1 MKKKKWSITFKWQ
14 RPRVGKQTNPL
25 SAFSLE
31 RIDATWMLQ
40 SANRE
45 TSIKDGCAVRVLEC
59 ASSRQN
65 WRITYLHS
73 HREKTKYRNS
83 FSPIAIPP
91 HRSRPIL
98 HQPLVIVSP
107 PGFFFD
113 EPVNNKRQKV
123 LKSSEMSNAKKS
135 SSLWITKNRY
145 LFLLLD
151 WKRRRVGI
159 LLLLLLCP
167 SRGISRRKGRRI
179 LFFSG
184 GCAVV
189 NKQRQSL
196 DYASSSSSIDFT
208 LMPVERKHCRLV
220 PPSYWSNLINTGDYS
235 RHFPSINNKDEVE
248 DAAVALAT
256 AKAFSLFS
264 WESLGRFVWDAQLCP
279 RERGEMRFP
288 PKSIGDGVINMQTG
302 EMAPKVA

>member
-1 MKKKKWSITFKWQ
+1 M
-14 RPRVGKQTNPL
+14 
-25 SAFSLE
+25 
-31 RIDATWMLQ
+31 
-40 SANRE
+40 
-45 TSIKDGCAVRVLEC
+45 
-59 ASSRQN
+59 
-65 WRITYLHS
+65 
-73 HREKTKYRNS
+73 
-83 FSPIAIPP
+83 
-91 HRSRPIL
+91 
-98 HQPLVIVSP
+98 
-107 PGFFFD
+107 
-113 EPVNNKRQKV
+113 
-123 LKSSEMSNAKKS
+123 
-135 SSLWITKNRY
+135 
-145 LFLLLD
+145 
-151 WKRRRVGI
+151 GI

-196 DYASSSSSIDFT
+196 DYASSSSIDFT

-235 RHFPSINNKDEVE
+235 RHFPSINNTDEVE